1 MRWRL
6 RHGKMRPKTRRDGAA
21 AMSRRPALAAS
32 NPADSGLAD
41 RDGRVTAAPRKPSK
55 RRAPNL
61 TDAEYAAL
69 GEFRRSMRQFLQ
81 FSEEGAR
88 HQGVSSQ
95 QHQALLAIRSHAGP
109 EAMTIGELAE
119 CLLIKNHSAVELVAR
134 MAERDLVERLASA
147 EDRRRVLL
155 RLLPRGAEIL
165 ETISLRNLR
174 QLNETAEIL
183 AQILETVRRLD
194 RSGAW

>member
-1 MRWRL
+1 M
-6 RHGKMRPKTRRDGAA
+6 T
-21 AMSRRPALAAS
+21 
-32 NPADSGLAD
+32 
-41 RDGRVTAAPRKPSK
+41 VAPQKGSK
-55 RRAPNL
+55 RRRTPRL

-69 GEFRRSMRQFLQ
+69 GEFRRSIRHFLQ

-88 HQGVSSQ
+88 DQGISSQ

-109 EAMTIGELAE
+109 EAMTIGELAD
-119 CLLIKNHSAVELVAR
+119 CLLIKNHSTVELVAR
-134 MAERDLVERLASA
+134 MAERDLVERVASE

-165 ETISLRNLR
+165 ESISLRNLR

-183 AQILETVRRLD
+183 AQILDTVRRLD